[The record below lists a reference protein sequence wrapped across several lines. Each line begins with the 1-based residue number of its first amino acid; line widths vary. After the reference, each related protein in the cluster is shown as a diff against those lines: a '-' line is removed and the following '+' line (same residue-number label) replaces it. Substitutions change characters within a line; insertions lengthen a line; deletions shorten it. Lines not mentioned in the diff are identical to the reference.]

1 MDATGG
7 WQFDAKDEG
16 GGYKEASERTKSG
29 MIQAL
34 FSRSNL
40 SNTNF
45 SPSTKH
51 TIECESAYH
60 GMEEK
65 KKGKVRFADGKQGE
79 VGSLEHF
86 CDVEVVS
93 NDGSSKDSRSGN
105 SVYSLDTHNLHS
117 LRQTMEGGEAVTALR
132 TALSGSG
139 KIILKK
145 TSISAD
151 NSAGIQTE

>member
-1 MDATGG
+1 
-7 WQFDAKDEG
+7 
-16 GGYKEASERTKSG
+16 
-29 MIQAL
+29 
-34 FSRSNL
+34 
-40 SNTNF
+40 
-45 SPSTKH
+45 
-51 TIECESAYH
+51 
-60 GMEEK
+60 MEEK

-105 SVYSLDTHNLHS
+105 SVYSLDTHNSHS

-145 TSISAD
+145 TSISTD
-151 NSAGIQTE
+151 NSAGIQTESVLVDSPVVGSLRRQWRKCLSALEGCGPNG